1 MHPRALLGLA
11 SLLALV
17 AAAAGQTIY
26 NTTPDWTS
34 TDLAGVGTGGA
45 LVDLD
50 HDGWLDF
57 VVANGNDM
65 AQQHL
70 AVYYNNG
77 GGTFPTTPNWQ
88 STDNVYNGHLDVA
101 DVNGDGWTDVAVATL
116 GEFSTQ
122 GPIARVYLNNSGTL
136 SSTPDWSANIIGN
149 AFGAAFGDMNND
161 GRPDLAVATGWA
173 YGTPNQQHNYVYLNV
188 GGTLAATPSW
198 TSADTWDYQG
208 ACWVD
213 ANNDGWLDLAFA
225 AANTRSRV
233 YRNLGGMLE
242 TTASWTEN
250 DVATQDAI
258 MVTAGDINGDGKQ
271 DLVFADNNQ
280 IAGGSGTFRQYN
292 GSTIGMFNP
301 IAVWAYPEGYSS
313 AVALADINSDGSLDL
328 ATGAWWDYTRIF
340 LNNGAG
346 FDPNDSWDSD
356 FTSVIE
362 KICFGDID
370 KNGLRPVQKTYTS
383 VPAGRRLFYLPHQQI
398 QDVTAVV
405 LDATPLLPS
414 QYTLNHEHGWL
425 TVGQD
430 VTAALQAQYTV
441 SSKLDMAI
449 TNWDSNIGNYAY
461 YNQLVVLGDANCDG
475 LLDFADI
482 NPFIMLFTGTY
493 HDYFP
498 DCDGETFCDMNGDG
512 VVDFGDINPFVA
524 ALAGG

>member
-1 MHPRALLGLA
+1 MQARAILTLA
-11 SLLALV
+11 VLLALAV
-17 AAAAGQTIY
+17 AADGQTLY
-26 NTTPDWTS
+26 NNTPDWIS
-34 TDLAGVGTGGA
+34 TDVAGVGTGGA

-77 GGTFPTTPNWQ
+77 DGTFPTMPNWQ
-88 STDNVYNGHLDVA
+88 STDSVYNGHLDVA
-101 DVNGDGWTDVAVATL
+101 DVNGDGWMDVAVATL

-122 GPIARVYLNNSGTL
+122 GPIARVYLNNGGVL
-136 SSTPDWSANIIGN
+136 SSTPDWSANITGN
-149 AFGAAFGDMNND
+149 AFGLAFGDMNND
-161 GRPDLAVATGWA
+161 GQPDLAIATGWA

-213 ANNDGWLDLAFA
+213 ANNDGWLDLAYA
-225 AANTRSRV
+225 AGNTRSRV
-233 YRNLGGMLE
+233 YKNLGGMLE

-258 MVTAGDINGDGKQ
+258 MVTAGDVTGDGRQ
-271 DLVFADNNQ
+271 DLLIADNNQ

-292 GSTIGMFNP
+292 GAPIGLFNP
-301 IAVWAYPEGYSS
+301 LAAWTYAEGYCS
-313 AVALADINSDGSLDL
+313 AVALADIDSDGRLDL

-340 LNNGAG
+340 LNNGTG
-346 FDPNDSWDSD
+346 FGSTQSWRSNV
-356 FTSVIE
+356 TSVIE

-370 KNGLRPVQKTYTS
+370 KNGLRPVEQVYTS
-383 VPAGRRLFYLPHQQI
+383 VPAGQRLFYLPHQQI
-398 QDVTAVV
+398 QDVIAVV
-405 LDATPLLPS
+405 LDGQPLLPS
-414 QYTLNHEHGWL
+414 QFTVNHEHGWL

-430 VTAALQAQYTV
+430 VTAALQVQYTV
-441 SSKLDMAI
+441 SSKLDLAI
-449 TNWDSNIGNYAY
+449 TNWDSSLGNYVY
-461 YNQLVVLGDANCDG
+461 YNRLVVLGDANCDG
-475 LLDFADI
+475 HLDFADI

-493 HDYFP
+493 EEHYP
-498 DCDGETFCDMNGDG
+498 DCDANVFCDMNGDG
-512 VVDFGDINPFVA
+512 TIDFADINPFVA
-524 ALAGG
+524 ALTGQ

>member
-1 MHPRALLGLA
+1 MFSRALLGLVG
-11 SLLALV
+11 LLALA

-26 NTTPDWTS
+26 HTTPDWIS
-34 TDLAGVGTGGA
+34 TDVTGVGTGGA

-77 GGTFPTTPNWQ
+77 DGTFPTTPNWQ

-101 DVNGDGWTDVAVATL
+101 DVNGDGWMDVAVATL

-122 GPIARVYLNNSGTL
+122 GPIARLYLNNAGTL
-136 SSTPDWSANIIGN
+136 SPMPIWTANITGN
-149 AFGAAFGDMNND
+149 AFGVAFGDMNND

-188 GGTLAATPSW
+188 GGSLSLAPSW
-198 TSADTWDYQG
+198 TSADAWDYQG

-213 ANNDGWLDLAFA
+213 ADNDGWLDLAFA

-233 YRNLGGMLE
+233 YKNLGGVLE
-242 TTASWTEN
+242 TTASWMEN
-250 DVATQDAI
+250 DVTTQDAI
-258 MVTAGDINGDGKQ
+258 MVTAGDINADGWQ
-271 DLVFADNNQ
+271 DLVIADNNQ

-292 GSTIGMFNP
+292 GLATGMFNTL
-301 IAVWAYPEGYSS
+301 AAWTYAEGYCS
-313 AVALADINSDGSLDL
+313 AVALADVNSDGSLDL

-340 LNNGAG
+340 LNSGTGLPATH
-346 FDPNDSWDSD
+346 SWRSNV
-356 FTSVIE
+356 TSVIE

-370 KNGLRPVQKTYTS
+370 KNGLRPVQQVYTS
-383 VPAGRRLFYLPHQQI
+383 VPAGQRLFYLPHQQI

-405 LDATPLLPS
+405 LDGQPLLPS
-414 QYTLNHEHGWL
+414 QFMVNHEHGWL

-430 VTAALQAQYTV
+430 VTVALQVQYTV

-449 TNWDSNIGNYAY
+449 TNWDSSIGNYVY
-461 YNQLVVLGDANCDG
+461 YNQLVVMGDANCDG
-475 LLDFADI
+475 HLDFGDI
-482 NPFIMLFTGTY
+482 NPFVMLFTGTY
-493 HDYFP
+493 HDHYP
-498 DCDGETFCDMNGDG
+498 DCDAATFCDMNFDG
-512 VVDFGDINPFVA
+512 TISFGDINPFVA
-524 ALAGG
+524 ALTGQ